1 MMRRECWHLSEALIF
16 VHFAVFVLATTN
28 RESLQALALIPGA
41 LAARPWTLVT
51 FQFIPQTGM
60 FWFFISMLV
69 LWVMAKPIE
78 DEWGSP
84 RFLLFWLVSTAGA
97 AGAALLLGVPMA
109 GDAFFNGSLL
119 FTFAT
124 LYPEM
129 QFMLFFVVP
138 VKVKWLAVVGGAFL
152 VFSSF
157 TGYGVVGGLVNLAGM
172 SAGYLFFLATRR
184 LPSRRKLGFELAK
197 KKAMVTAMVETA
209 SAERRNLSWD
219 PRVRAAIARS
229 REGGAVAPE
238 DQPLLDELDAARDSS
253 ITVCAP
259 SEYGL
264 VDDPVCRTCPGFA
277 ECGARAIRL
286 AARGKPPPGGRSTG

>member
-1 MMRRECWHLSEALIF
+1 MRRECWHLTEGLIF
-16 VHFAVFVLATTN
+16 LHFAVFVLSTTN
-28 RESLQALALIPGA
+28 QESLQALALIPGA
-41 LAARPWTLVT
+41 VAARPWTLVT
-51 FQFIPQTGM
+51 FQFIPRSGM

-84 RFLLFWLVSTAGA
+84 RFLLFWLLSTAGA

-157 TGYGVVGGLVNLAGM
+157 TGYGAVGGLVNVAGM

-184 LPSRRKLGFELAK
+184 LPSRRKLGFELSK
-197 KKAMVTAMVETA
+197 KKAKVAAMFETA
-209 SAERRNLSWD
+209 SAEQRNRGWD
-219 PRVRAAIARS
+219 PLLRATIARA
-229 REGGAVAPE
+229 RDGGTIAAE
-238 DQPLLDELDAARDSS
+238 DQQLLAEMDAARDPS

-259 SEYGL
+259 TEFGL
-264 VDDPVCRTCPGFA
+264 LDDPVCRTCPGFA

-286 AARGKPPPGGRSTG
+286 AAHGEPPPGTRSPR

>member
-1 MMRRECWHLSEALIF
+1 MRRECWHLSEGLIF
-16 VHFAVFVLATTN
+16 LHFAVFVLATTN
-28 RESLQALALIPGA
+28 RDSLQALALIPGGV
-41 LAARPWTLVT
+41 AARPWTLVT
-51 FQFIPQTGM
+51 FQFIPQSGM

-129 QFMLFFVVP
+129 QFMLLFIVP
-138 VKVKWLAVVGGAFL
+138 VKVKWLGVIGGAFL

-157 TGYGVVGGLVNLAGM
+157 TGYGVVGGLVNVAGM

-197 KKAMVTAMVETA
+197 KKAKVAAVVETA

-219 PRVRAAIARS
+219 PRVRAAIARA
-229 REGGAVAPE
+229 REGRAVAPA

-259 SEYGL
+259 TEYGL

-277 ECGARAIRL
+277 ECGARAIRM
-286 AARGKPPPGGRSTG
+286 AAERGGRNEPPAPE